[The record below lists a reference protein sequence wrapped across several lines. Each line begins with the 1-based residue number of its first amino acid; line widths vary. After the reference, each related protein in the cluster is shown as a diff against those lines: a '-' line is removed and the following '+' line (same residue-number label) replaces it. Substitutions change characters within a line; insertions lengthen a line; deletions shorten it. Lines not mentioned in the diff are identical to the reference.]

1 MDRKK
6 KILNLVNEQGIL
18 PLYFH
23 PDAEVSIQI
32 LRALYQAGSRVVEYT
47 NRGENAVNNFLQLRK
62 VADKELPGLY
72 LGAGT
77 IRNKIEA
84 TEFINEGADFI
95 ICPGV
100 IKEVAALAGKNDLLW
115 IPGCLTATEII
126 LADDLGAELIKLFPG
141 SLLGPSYLAAM
152 KEIFPDLLFMP
163 AGGVEANEE
172 NLTSWFKSG
181 ASAVGLGT
189 NLISKTLVETKDFA
203 GIESLTIQ
211 TLQIVQQIKSQQ
223 RPS

>member
-6 KILNLVNEQGIL
+6 KIINMVIEQGIL

-23 PDAEVSIQI
+23 PDVEVSVQI
-32 LRALYQAGSRVVEYT
+32 LKALYNAGSRVVEYT

-62 VADKELPGLY
+62 VADQELPGLQ

-77 IRNKIEA
+77 IKNKIEA
-84 TEFINEGADFI
+84 TEFINEGANFI

-100 IKEVAALAGKNDLLW
+100 IEEVAALADKNDLLW

-126 LADDLGAELIKLFPG
+126 LADDLGAQLIKLFPG
-141 SLLGPSYLAAM
+141 SLLGPSYVTAV

-163 AGGVEANEE
+163 TGGVETNEE
-172 NLTSWFKSG
+172 NLNSWFKSG

-189 NLISKTLVETKDFA
+189 RLISKTLVETKDYA
-203 GIESLTIQ
+203 GIEALTRQ
-211 TLQIVQQIKSQQ
+211 TLEIVQQIKV
-223 RPS
+223 R

>member
-6 KILNLVNEQGIL
+6 KILNMVIEQGIM

-32 LRALYQAGSRVVEYT
+32 LKALYNGGIRVVEYT

-77 IRNKIEA
+77 IKNKIEA
-84 TEFINEGADFI
+84 TEFINEGANFI
-95 ICPGV
+95 VCPGV
-100 IKEVAALAGKNDLLW
+100 IEGVATLAENNNLLW

-126 LADDLGAELIKLFPG
+126 LADDLGAQLVKLFPA
-141 SLLGPSYLAAM
+141 SLLGPSYVAAV

-163 AGGVEANEE
+163 TGGVETNEE
-172 NLTSWFKSG
+172 NLTGWFKSG

-189 NLISKTLVETKDFA
+189 KLISKNLVETKDYQA
-203 GIESLTIQ
+203 IESLTRQ
-211 TLQIVQQIKSQQ
+211 TLQIVQKIKS
-223 RPS
+223 S

>member
-6 KILNLVNEQGIL
+6 KILNLVIEQGIV

-23 PDAEVSIQI
+23 PDADTSVQI

-47 NRGENAVNNFLQLRK
+47 NRGENAINNFLQLRK
-62 VADKELPGLY
+62 VADKEMPGLQ

-84 TEFINEGADFI
+84 TEFINEGANFI

-100 IKEVAALAGKNDLLW
+100 IEGVARLADNNDLLW
-115 IPGCLTATEII
+115 IPGCLTSTEII
-126 LADDLGAELIKLFPG
+126 LADDLGAQLVKLFPG
-141 SLLGPSYLAAM
+141 NLLGPSYVTSI

-163 AGGVEANEE
+163 TGGVEVNEE
-172 NLTSWFKSG
+172 NLSSWFKSG
-181 ASAVGLGT
+181 VSAVGLGSK
-189 NLISKTLVETKDFA
+189 LISKTLVETKDYA
-203 GIESLTIQ
+203 GIESLTRQ
-211 TLQIVQQIKSQQ
+211 TLQIVQKIKT
-223 RPS
+223 R

>member
-6 KILNLVNEQGIL
+6 KILNLVIEQGIV

-23 PDAEVSIQI
+23 PDADTSVQI

-47 NRGENAVNNFLQLRK
+47 NRGENAINNFLQLRK
-62 VADKELPGLY
+62 VADKEMPGLQ

-84 TEFINEGADFI
+84 TEFINEGANFI

-100 IKEVAALAGKNDLLW
+100 IEGVARLADNNDLLW

-126 LADDLGAELIKLFPG
+126 LADDLGAQLVKLFPG
-141 SLLGPSYLAAM
+141 NLLGPSYVTSI

-163 AGGVEANEE
+163 TGGVEVNEE
-172 NLTSWFKSG
+172 NLSSWFKSG
-181 ASAVGLGT
+181 VSAVGLGSK
-189 NLISKTLVETKDFA
+189 LISKTLVETKDYA
-203 GIESLTIQ
+203 GIESLTKQ
-211 TLQIVQQIKSQQ
+211 TLQIVQKIKS
-223 RPS
+223 R